1 MPSVDYFCTAKNGYV
16 MVRLY
21 QILFI
26 IGFLGMTSVAVSQQE
41 GHASEPVAHDQS
53 SAEQP
58 AHANTD
64 AHADTTTHA
73 AHGEAAH
80 GEEHAKEE
88 FKIGEMIMHHI
99 SDAHQIHLGGSLY
112 IPLPIIILNN
122 GQLEI
127 FSSSNFYTVNE
138 HGELDFHNYKG
149 YRNHHEMIEIAGEND
164 SYGYK
169 VMDFS
174 ITKSVFGMMLV
185 IVLMII
191 LFRSI
196 ANKYKRNVGKA
207 PSGFQNMIEPFILFV
222 RDDIALPSLGK
233 KKAAL
238 YTPFL
243 LTVFFFIWMCNILG
257 LIPFLGGF
265 NITGTL
271 SITLVLAA
279 IVFIITSVSGNKH
292 YWGHIFWPPGVPGFV
307 KVILVPI
314 EFMSIFIKPCVLMI
328 RLTANITAGHII
340 ILAFVGLAL
349 MFGQQSPA
357 AGYGVGV
364 GSVLFMAFMYCLEM
378 LVAFLQAYVFTL
390 LAALYFGDA
399 TQDHHHEHEH
409 DHEIQH
415 AH

>member
-1 MPSVDYFCTAKNGYV
+1 
-16 MVRLY
+16 
-21 QILFI
+21 
-26 IGFLGMTSVAVSQQE
+26 MTSVAVSQQE
-41 GHASEPVAHDQS
+41 GHASEPVADDQS

>member
-1 MPSVDYFCTAKNGYV
+1 
-16 MVRLY
+16 
-21 QILFI
+21 
-26 IGFLGMTSVAVSQQE
+26 
-41 GHASEPVAHDQS
+41 
-53 SAEQP
+53 
-58 AHANTD
+58 
-64 AHADTTTHA
+64 
-73 AHGEAAH
+73 
-80 GEEHAKEE
+80 
-88 FKIGEMIMHHI
+88 
-99 SDAHQIHLGGSLY
+99 
-112 IPLPIIILNN
+112 
-122 GQLEI
+122 
-127 FSSSNFYTVNE
+127 
-138 HGELDFHNYKG
+138 
-149 YRNHHEMIEIAGEND
+149 
-164 SYGYK
+164 
-169 VMDFS
+169 
-174 ITKSVFGMMLV
+174 MMLV
-185 IVLMII
+185 IVFMII
-191 LFRSI
+191 LFRSV

-233 KKAAL
+233 KKAAQ

-243 LTVFFFIWMCNILG
+243 LTVFFFIWMCNMLG

-349 MFGQQSPA
+349 MFGQQSPV

-364 GSVLFMAFMYCLEM
+364 GSVLFMAFMYCLEL

-409 DHEIQH
+409 EHEIQH